1 MIDAPKNTLAYQRLC
16 EMQVLASVVIATI
29 RSNFGNHTQ

>member
-1 MIDAPKNTLAYQRLC
+1 MMDAPKNTLVFQSLC

-29 RSNFGNHTQ
+29 RSNVGNHTQ